1 MEIETSIDSNHSD
14 MVKKYIL
21 GRRTMF
27 SNPVK
32 NDIFSKKNIN
42 NNHNVSFT
50 IDIDDPNVD
59 VIEKMN
65 EVLTQLNNLSSRQ
78 YIYKFNLNKDDT
90 GKAEKELLENL
101 KKIRKEL
108 SKENIPVTKILNIL
122 GNNVQNFIEEL
133 IKYNLIFFVGKH
145 NVLVDSEKIAKELY
159 NYLIKIQNGISSKF
173 FLIDKIYRIF
183 GNLLQINNVI
193 IRYLINNK
201 FVESII
207 SHLINPVSTFRI
219 TCLWLL
225 NKCLI
230 ALKKNGASNYIQI
243 FINKSAN
250 F

>member
-1 MEIETSIDSNHSD
+1 MEGANNYTNSSGFEKEYKMEIETSIDSNHSD

-133 IKYNLIFFVGKH
+133 IKSFKYINDENIQLEILWIINNLIFFVGKH
-145 NVLVDSEKIAKELY
+145 NVLVDS
-159 NYLIKIQNGISSKF
+159 KF
-173 FLIDKIYRIF
+173 ITWKSLSE
-183 GNLLQINNVI
+183 I
-193 IRYLINNK
+193 IGSNR
-201 FVESII
+201 
-207 SHLINPVSTFRI
+207 PVLERRF
-219 TCLWLL
+219 
-225 NKCLI
+225 
-230 ALKKNGASNYIQI
+230 KNCTNSV
-243 FINKSAN
+243 
-250 F
+250 